1 MELYLN
7 DNIPVHMQAVYNL
20 RERRYVGGEQGAR
33 HQIFLF
39 LFATSVLE
47 SSCRINTGKDCMFKS
62 LCAENIYLNSIEYYI
77 MPALNYR
84 VGESC
89 TYVCSLGSFL
99 ECWMPLTCLQS
110 KLL

>member
-1 MELYLN
+1 MTTSLCTCKQFTIYAK
-7 DNIPVHMQAVYNL
+7 DATSAVSKAHVI
-20 RERRYVGGEQGAR
+20 RSFF
-33 HQIFLF
+33 FLF
-39 LFATSVLE
+39 VTSVLE

-99 ECWMPLTCLQS
+99 EC
-110 KLL
+110 